1 MKNMD
6 FRSRWV
12 LVTGASSG
20 LGWELARQFALEHGA
35 NVIAVARRSTRLEE
49 LKREIE
55 ARAPVKVEPITA
67 DLSNL
72 DDVDRVFREAVAKGP
87 LYAAVLNAGV
97 THFGE
102 YHELSWDD
110 FQTMLATNVTGVV
123 RLTTQ
128 LLPYLEARAE
138 GGGLMIVSSLSGM
151 IPVPYQTAYS
161 ATKAFLVNFGCG
173 LWHETQGRNV
183 SVTTFVPGGI
193 KTEMTSSDRFTAL
206 DNWLVPVEPCAR
218 EGIRA
223 FARRRYLHVPGLFT
237 RIGTSFLDFMPRR
250 FVAGRLAATYRGA
263 LQAAALAAAKR
274 RPHARTVVAD
284 EPGAIEQP
292 E

>member
-12 LVTGASSG
+12 LITGASSG
-20 LGWELARQFALEHGA
+20 LGRELARQFALEHGA
-35 NVIAVARRSTRLEE
+35 NIIAVARRASRLEE
-49 LKREIE
+49 LKRELE
-55 ARAPVKVEPITA
+55 AQASVKVETIAA
-67 DLSNL
+67 DLTNL

-102 YHELSWDD
+102 YHELSWND
-110 FQTMLATNVTGVV
+110 FQTMLATNVTSVV

-138 GGGLMIVSSLSGM
+138 GGGLLIVSSLAGLN
-151 IPVPYQTAYS
+151 PVPYQTAYS

-193 KTEMTSSDRFTAL
+193 KTEMTSGERFTKL
-206 DNWLVPVEPCAR
+206 GNWLVPVGPCAS
-218 EGIRA
+218 EAISS
-223 FARRRYLHVPGLFT
+223 FAKRRYLHVPGLLM
-237 RIGTSFLDFMPRR
+237 RVGSSLLDFMPRR
-250 FVAGRLAATYRGA
+250 FVAARLAATYRDA
-263 LQAAALAAAKR
+263 LASAAAGPAKQPSAA
-274 RPHARTVVAD
+274 VE
-284 EPGAIEQP
+284 EPVIGAERNP
-292 E
+292 